1 LLAVLEPSN
10 FVHKEVQMKKLLI
23 FTLGIAITVGVT
35 AQVFADGIRCD
46 PATCLATIQYTP
58 EGGALETFNVPVV
71 IGEDGTGSVQ
81 GFSATASDGSI
92 VRIDSLVLNP
102 DPGIFFGIGVTN
114 LAAVPAVYAFGFSI
128 PIALDGVIDA
138 ASSIGYTLTDGFVA
152 DGSGAAGVTLAPFLV
167 GGKVLTAND
176 FTAGLLPTNKGVDV
190 GPLASGGVAPEC
202 GALVVGTSVCGP
214 FAEANTFAG
223 GPFVLMGAVVS
234 FVLTPRDA
242 AGLSGLVTQ
251 TNAVPE
257 PATLLLM
264 GSGVLG
270 LAGWR
275 RYSSRGR
282 RR

>member
-1 LLAVLEPSN
+1 
-10 FVHKEVQMKKLLI
+10 MKKLLI

-138 ASSIGYTLTDGFVA
+138 ASDRLYLDGWFCRRWKRGRSHV
-152 DGSGAAGVTLAPFLV
+152 GPFLV
-167 GGKVLTAND
+167 GGKVRLLTTSPLVS
-176 FTAGLLPTNKGVDV
+176 FLPNKGVDV